1 MVQVW
6 FTERRQEVVGVN
18 EGSGW
23 LSYRDANAFPGMPSL
38 ALGQVPRSMPKET
51 LAWLVT
57 GGDVQRER

>member
-1 MVQVW
+1 M
-6 FTERRQEVVGVN
+6 GVN

-38 ALGQVPRSMPKET
+38 VLGQVPRSMPKET